1 MEIANG
7 WSCFSFILRIFCL
20 AWRLLWALWKWTSV
34 CEQLS
39 WGSATGF
46 PCFDTSASSQHSP
59 DLLRASRGVC
69 QELHREHSARC
80 TSFGVLPAPI
90 AKTAKPE
97 MQQQGRFNDPLT
109 EAFRNVRF
117 LFVPTGCFSSG
128 PRLLQV
134 VHLIELPATTFCFD
148 LAKLLVFFS
157 VHFKFQDPLHFL
169 CFSSFPLV
177 PLPLNCSAKKK
188 KDEKKSYRIK
198 NFPRVWTESGIIHT
212 WTAIADSV
220 AGNGLLQHLKIFF
233 FFNDLV
239 LMVRFEQILSS
250 CWKAYMR
257 HLISLTGDRS
267 LWSLGWS
274 SEAKLKKWI

>member
-80 TSFGVLPAPI
+80 TCFGVLPAPI

-97 MQQQGRFNDPLT
+97 MQQQRRFNDPLT

-188 KDEKKSYRIK
+188 KRWKKILQNKKFSTSLNWIWHHLYLNSYSWLCGRK
-198 NFPRVWTESGIIHT
+198 WFASTPE
-212 WTAIADSV
+212 D
-220 AGNGLLQHLKIFF
+220 FF
-233 FFNDLV
+233 FF
-239 LMVRFEQILSS
+239 LMTLF
-250 CWKAYMR
+250 
-257 HLISLTGDRS
+257 
-267 LWSLGWS
+267 
-274 SEAKLKKWI
+274 

>member
-1 MEIANG
+1 MSSLAGEAPLASLASTQVLLPNTPQT
-7 WSCFSFILRIFCL
+7 FCE
-20 AWRLLWALWKWTSV
+20 RV
-34 CEQLS
+34 E
-39 WGSATGF
+39 
-46 PCFDTSASSQHSP
+46 
-59 DLLRASRGVC
+59 V
-69 QELHREHSARC
+69 SARNC
-80 TSFGVLPAPI
+80 TVSIQPGCTCFGVFPAPI

-97 MQQQGRFNDPLT
+97 MQQHRRFNDPLT

-117 LFVPTGCFSSG
+117 LFVPTGCFYSG

-188 KDEKKSYRIK
+188 KKKKILKRNLQNKKFSTSLNWIWHHLYLNSYSWLCGRK
-198 NFPRVWTESGIIHT
+198 WFASTPE
-212 WTAIADSV
+212 DF
-220 AGNGLLQHLKIFF
+220 FF

-250 CWKAYMR
+250 CWKAYVR